1 MSRNS
6 LLETGAISLYKNG
19 LFDINTENVNN
30 TTVKLIEKKTINQ
43 REGIVKFIL
52 LKR

>member
-1 MSRNS
+1 M
-6 LLETGAISLYKNG
+6 LDKNG

-43 REGIVKFIL
+43 SEGIVKFIL